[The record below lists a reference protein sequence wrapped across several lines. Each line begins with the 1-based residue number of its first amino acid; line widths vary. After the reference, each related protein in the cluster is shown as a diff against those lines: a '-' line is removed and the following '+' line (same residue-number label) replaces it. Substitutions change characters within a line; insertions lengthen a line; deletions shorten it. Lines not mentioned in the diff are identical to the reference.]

1 MAGKGKDVSNGR
13 FTVLLL
19 VEKYACILHDL

>member
-1 MAGKGKDVSNGR
+1 MVEKGKDVFNGR

-19 VEKYACILHDL
+19 VEKYACILQHL